1 MNAAVVLSLAAALS
15 LGVAAPA
22 WAQSADLYVHVQTIL
37 RDSDGRLIAYLE
49 STKFTDLNFVLLDRF
64 LDLEAERDPPATA
77 EIGGRFYDVI
87 RRVQV
92 VPIETSTVVASTNL
106 TFDLDGQTSL
116 LARFAHNGYPTVPGD
131 VLESIWTFV
140 RPARA

>member
-1 MNAAVVLSLAAALS
+1 MVLAAAAAASAAL
-15 LGVAAPA
+15 APA
-22 WAQSADLYVHVQTIL
+22 HAQSDVYVHVQTIL

-49 STKFTDLNFVLLDRF
+49 STKFTDLDFVLLDEF
-64 LDLEAERDPPATA
+64 LDVEAERDPPELAD
-77 EIGGRFYDVI
+77 IGGQLFEVI

-106 TFDLDGQTSL
+106 TYDFGGQTSL

-131 VLESIWTFV
+131 TLESIWTFV
-140 RPARA
+140 RPA

>member
-1 MNAAVVLSLAAALS
+1 MNHAAAALS
-15 LGVAAPA
+15 LAGALSVACAAAPA
-22 WAQSADLYVHVQTIL
+22 WAQSDLYVHVQTIL

-49 STKFTDLNFVLLDRF
+49 STKFTDLDFALLDTF
-64 LDLEAERDPPATA
+64 LDLEAERDPPETA
-77 EIGGRFYDVI
+77 EIGGRFYEVI

-92 VPIETSTVVASTNL
+92 VPIDMSTVVASTNL
-106 TFDLDGQTSL
+106 TFEFDGQTNL

-140 RPARA
+140 RPL

>member
-1 MNAAVVLSLAAALS
+1 MRALMVLAAAAAASAAL
-15 LGVAAPA
+15 APA
-22 WAQSADLYVHVQTIL
+22 HAQSDVYVHVQTIL

-49 STKFTDLNFVLLDRF
+49 STKFTDLDFVLLDEF
-64 LDLEAERDPPATA
+64 LDVEAERDPPELAD
-77 EIGGRFYDVI
+77 IGGQLFEVI

-106 TFDLDGQTSL
+106 TYDFGGQTSL

-131 VLESIWTFV
+131 TLESIWTFV
-140 RPARA
+140 RPA